1 MGRTKPCGF
10 LRGRRR
16 PDIRMPKR
24 IPAQSP
30 SSPQAR
36 KPAPQQEPHA
46 EPASSTTGTPTEAQ
60 FKKLIEVISRSQLNY
75 RELIDSLDHAVF
87 TISLEGEI
95 RVANRR
101 FVEILGVSFQDLI
114 GHRLDEFIAVP
125 TMADAHSG
133 RAAFLEK
140 GHWAGRISI
149 QLKSDPR
156 RRFYDCWLQALT
168 DDQVT
173 SVCGWVR
180 DVTSQHESELR
191 FTELFESLREGIFF
205 TTPEGTLLDANPALI
220 RMLGYENKEELKKLN
235 FRDIYADPA
244 QRDALVH
251 QVIYQGAVQDVD
263 VIYRRKDGTHIH
275 CLASGFAIRDTF
287 GRTIRMQGT
296 LVDVTER
303 IEIEARLHQEQE
315 FVRRLVAS
323 FPDMIAVM
331 DFEGRFTFVSP
342 RVEDILGH
350 PARELVGKLLSEQ
363 IHRDDVPQLRE
374 AFAKLTSGRSANAQ
388 FEYRTKHADGTWRSM
403 RASAS
408 PLYDSTG
415 KINGVVASAR
425 DVTDAKVAEKQN
437 IQKEKLAAMGEMM
450 SGVAHELNN
459 PLTAILGVS
468 DLLRE
473 RAPDDATRRQTEII
487 LKQARRAA
495 VIVQNLLSYARP
507 SALARKKM
515 RPEEALQ
522 AAIDQQRASLSQKNI
537 SIELAPPAAG
547 LALEADPKL
556 LHQVFVNLIVNAE
569 QAITSRGERGAL
581 RISVEHADG
590 RIAFVFADDGPG
602 ISPENIAKIFDPFFT
617 TKRPG
622 GGTGLGLA
630 ICTAIIKEHGGSI
643 EVQSTPGKGAEFRVW
658 LPEFVEE
665 ISAPAPVLAVRPTIG
680 APAGSGALRGHSV
693 YVVDDEESI
702 REIVQEGLSARGMAV
717 EGASSSEEALPHLAA
732 HSYDIVICD
741 FNLPG
746 LNGEEFFK
754 RVQPVAGV
762 PAPKFVFMSGALLD
776 PATMAHFKE
785 KGASV
790 LQKPFHI
797 AALATLLTELLQ
809 PQPAGVK

>member
-1 MGRTKPCGF
+1 MS
-10 LRGRRR
+10 
-16 PDIRMPKR
+16 KR
-24 IPAQSP
+24 ISDESPPRASKRAPNRASETAPERAQAQAPLQGPAT
-30 SSPQAR
+30 
-36 KPAPQQEPHA
+36 
-46 EPASSTTGTPTEAQ
+46 ASVEAQ
-60 FKKLIEVISRSQLNY
+60 VKKLVEVISRSQLNY

-87 TISLEGEI
+87 TISLDGEI

-101 FVEILGVSFQDLI
+101 FVEILGVSFPDLI
-114 GHRLDEFIAVP
+114 GHRLDEFIATP
-125 TMADAHSG
+125 TMAEAISG

-156 RRFYDCWLQALT
+156 LRFYDCWMQALT
-168 DDQVT
+168 DEDHLT
-173 SVCGWVR
+173 SVSGWVR
-180 DVTSQHESELR
+180 DVTSQHESEIR

-220 RMLGYENKEELKKLN
+220 RMLGYESKEELKKLN
-235 FRDIYADPA
+235 FREIYADPA

-251 QVIYQGAVQDVD
+251 QVVHQGAVQDVD
-263 VIYRRKDGTHIH
+263 VIFRRKDGTQIH

-296 LVDVTER
+296 LVDITER
-303 IEIEARLHQEQE
+303 IEIEARLHKEQE

-331 DFEGRFTFVSP
+331 DFEGRFNFVSP

-350 PARELVGKLLSEQ
+350 PAQELVGKLLRDH
-363 IHRDDVPQLRE
+363 IHRDDAPQLRE
-374 AFAKLTSGRSANAQ
+374 AFEKLTSGRAANAQ
-388 FEYRTKHADGTWRSM
+388 FEYRTKHADGSWRTM

-408 PLYDSTG
+408 PLYDAAG

-425 DVTDAKVAEKQN
+425 DVTESKAAEKQN
-437 IQKEKLAAMGEMM
+437 LQKEKLAAMGEMM

-468 DLLRE
+468 DLMRE
-473 RAPDDATRRQTEII
+473 RAADDAIRRQTEII

-522 AAIDQQRASLSQKNI
+522 AAVDQQRAALSQKNI
-537 SIELAPPAAG
+537 SIELVPPPAA

-569 QAITSRGERGAL
+569 QAITSQGERGAL
-581 RISVEHADG
+581 RVSIEHADG
-590 RIAFVFADDGPG
+590 KIAFVFADDGPG
-602 ISPENIAKIFDPFFT
+602 ISAENIGKIFDPFFT

-630 ICTAIIKEHGGSI
+630 ICTAIVKEHGGTI
-643 EVQSTPGKGAEFRVW
+643 EVQSTPGHGAEFRVW

-665 ISAPAPVLAVRPTIG
+665 ISAPALAIRPAVA
-680 APAGSGALRGHSV
+680 APPGSGALRGHSV

-702 REIVQEGLSARGMAV
+702 REIVQEGLSARGMTV
-717 EGASSSEEALPHLAA
+717 EGASSSEEALPHLAV
-732 HSYDIVICD
+732 HSYDFVICD

-754 RVQPVAGV
+754 RIQSQAGTPV
-762 PAPKFVFMSGALLD
+762 PRFVFMSGALLD
-776 PATMAHFKE
+776 SATLAHFTE
-785 KGASV
+785 KGAAV

-809 PQPAGVK
+809 PQTAAIK